1 MATMPLPLRTGQ
13 PAPALQWFASVPG
26 RALLDSEQSAVERAL
41 AERPGQPWLWLA
53 PLPPLRPE
61 DRRGLALASCGDGWH
76 GEVSCALPL
85 PLPSEA
91 FGVVVVQHVATADAG
106 GRALLEEA
114 ARILVPG
121 GRLLLFLLNPLS
133 PYRWHWH
140 GHGPRASEPLVW
152 RRRLRA
158 VGLQPE
164 TVSEGIGPR
173 WRAVDDLRRQSGAGF
188 RAAYVV
194 RAEKR
199 VLPLTPVRQPPAL
212 AMPQGAA
219 AA

>member
-13 PAPALQWFASVPG
+13 PAPAIKWFASTPG
-26 RALLDSEQSAVERAL
+26 RALLASEQSVVERAL
-41 AERPGQPWLWLA
+41 AERPALPWLWLA
-53 PLPPLRPE
+53 PLPPRRPE
-61 DRRGLALASCGDGWH
+61 ARRGLALARCGTGWH

-91 FGVVVVQHVATADAG
+91 FGTVVVQHVATTDASG
-106 GRALLEEA
+106 AALLDEA

-121 GRLLLFLLNPLS
+121 GRMLLFLLNPLS

-140 GHGPRASEPLVW
+140 GHGLGAAEPLVW

-158 VGLQPE
+158 AGLQPDA
-164 TVSEGIGPR
+164 VSDGLGPR
-173 WRAVDDLRRQSGAGF
+173 WRAADDLREQNGAGF
-188 RAAYVV
+188 RAAYLL

-199 VLPLTPVRQPPAL
+199 VIPLTPMRRPRPLAL
-212 AMPQGAA
+212 PQGAGA
-219 AA
+219 A